1 MDKTIIEKVKEL
13 LFSEEEVVEQ
23 SFLDVK
29 TSDGIV
35 LRVSEL
41 AEGASLSI
49 ISEDG
54 ENVSGAAE
62 YTLEDGTVV
71 VTNDE
76 GVITSVTD
84 APAEEAVEEVEE
96 EMQEEVVEDEVNPLD
111 ERIGKL
117 EERLEDIL
125 SKFSVMSEKVEE
137 FSKQPAED
145 EVVVGKKEFK
155 KANKY
160 SALEALS
167 KYRKNKK

>member
-29 TSDGIV
+29 TSEGVV

-41 AEGASLSI
+41 SEGASVSI

-84 APAEEAVEEVEE
+84 APAEEVVEEVEE
-96 EMQEEVVEDEVNPLD
+96 EMQEEVVEVNPLD

-160 SALEALS
+160 SALEELS